1 MIKYLGSKRLLLEEI
16 LAVAEGFSGYESV
29 LDLFSGTARVG
40 RAFKEKGYR
49 VISND
54 HNAYAYT
61 LAQCYVE
68 ADREKYEAPA
78 QAILDEL
85 RQVKPKAGYFTE
97 TFCVNA
103 KFFQPHNG
111 EIIDAMRERIEE
123 MGLDPI
129 LKAVVLVSLMEAADR
144 VDSTTG
150 VQMAFLKKWA
160 QRSYNR
166 LELRMPELASA
177 SKFGSCEAHNLDALQ
192 AAQTLSADVA
202 YLDPPYNQ
210 HSYLGNYHVW
220 ETLVRWDKPETY
232 GIAQK
237 RVDCRERKSVFNS
250 RPNFAEAFRTL
261 LNSVQAKLII
271 VSFNN
276 EGFLSREDLE
286 AMLDQLGDVRVIDR
300 DFKRY
305 VGARIGIYGPNG
317 KVVGAISHL
326 NNRELIYVCDTGK
339 A

>member
-68 ADREKYEAPA
+68 ADREKYESPA
-78 QAILDEL
+78 QAILEEL
-85 RQVKPKAGYFTE
+85 RQVTPKPGYFTE

-111 EIIDAMRERIEE
+111 EVVDAMRERIEE
-123 MGLDPI
+123 MGLEPI

-177 SKFGSCEAHNLDALQ
+177 SNFGPCEAHNLDALQ
-192 AAQTLSADVA
+192 AAQTLAADVA

-237 RVDCRERKSVFNS
+237 RIDCRDRKSIFNS

-261 LNSVQAKLII
+261 LNNVQAKLII